1 MPDQWLFFYSK
12 KSEKII
18 FLMFLIFLNIIEEK
32 IEKIRRKNLV
42 RYELIHYKINNKDK
56 QTNINNKK
64 MSSALSQLN
73 KPKYQTIIPQAISK

>member
-1 MPDQWLFFYSK
+1 
-12 KSEKII
+12 
-18 FLMFLIFLNIIEEK
+18 MFLIFLNIIEEK